1 MWAVVKPKPT
11 LKANSGG
18 HEGRDGLLWWHDPA
32 RCQDGD
38 LSISVMQANFVLEDQ
53 CLVESGLPL
62 GTVVGV
68 FDGHGGPEVARFIR
82 DNLLSNLRGDA
93 IREAFLA
100 TEQGFI
106 TLVSRQWETR
116 PRLAT
121 VGSCC
126 LVGVVHQGTLLVA
139 NVGDSRAVL
148 GKVYRPNGEVF
159 PVQLSQEHS
168 ASLEEARKELIAE
181 HPDDPD
187 IVVLKHN
194 IWRVKGLIQ
203 EGSARRLIKAAL
215 HEAARKHD
223 MLYSDFKRI
232 DRGVLRHFHDDITVV
247 VLFFNHAVPPPLSIR
262 CPLDNGS

>member
-1 MWAVVKPKPT
+1 MT
-11 LKANSGG
+11 
-18 HEGRDGLLWWHDPA
+18 
-32 RCQDGD
+32 
-38 LSISVMQANFVLEDQ
+38 
-53 CLVESGLPL
+53 
-62 GTVVGV
+62 
-68 FDGHGGPEVARFIR
+68 
-82 DNLLSNLRGDA
+82 GDA

-203 EGSARRLIKAAL
+203 VGLILMLFSFVSQVLEL
-215 HEAARKHD
+215 HI
-223 MLYSDFKRI
+223 YS
-232 DRGVLRHFHDDITVV
+232 VLTR
-247 VLFFNHAVPPPLSIR
+247 
-262 CPLDNGS
+262 